1 MNEKTMNGKKVFRT
15 ALPVILTLVL
25 IALITLTVTI
35 VSKPDFNA
43 NITNPNGA
51 YVKLDGYAITNEKLY
66 LNMRYNYGITEML
79 AYVDQILLKDE
90 KVDRLSDDYI
100 AVRNKIIYGE
110 DYEELTSTEM
120 KEKLEAY
127 KRSLKIAGYD
137 TEEEINEYFD
147 LEYRRT
153 VYAKRAYKEW
163 IKNNPFDAE
172 TLEKAYLEKYA
183 SKYNDS
189 VEAIVV
195 TFDSEAE
202 ALAILELYGVDT
214 ENLSTSENWINK
226 EKEAQRLIWVEKIEA
241 LEEELGKATNGA
253 EKDKITAEI
262 TELKNKIYSLGVD
275 NIEKTVYMSELEV
288 QQIFVDMYNFMN
300 AFFKGGDVSNYYDEN
315 GKLNP
320 KYNVLVEDVH
330 YEVVEKEVNEVVGDE
345 STKVTKK
352 FIEIIGNVEEEKM
365 NANCKLTYTESEASE
380 INSTLNTYL
389 FTTLKHGES
398 YYFRDTYTQ
407 KPVALSGN
415 SSYFLAVVL
424 DKYEGAELEY
434 DFDEEVDEK
443 LQAPSEELLAEINE
457 YLSVENFNDDIL
469 TQMLLELRTEKGLVI
484 YDNFLEGMYKAAW
497 DYLYKTTL
505 KMEDYPEYEVNK
517 KNSDTLVFTLG
528 SEVVT
533 ADTFFE
539 LLEDKHGP
547 QTVLSLMTNHFVL
560 SNPEFNELYNHETG
574 EIYDEEAFKEAV
586 ETSVKNVK
594 YYFNAGYYASSGFDA
609 SYGWDNFLKDYLRM
623 DNEYELVLNAAGSED
638 AFKKFYETQYTYES
652 ILEKMKEIYKD
663 DFYGLSVINV
673 IVFTDYN
680 RDGNPDNYELNEEK
694 ENTYWSAEQ
703 ETLAKK
709 LIEEIYKAAPATGED
724 GLEKQLA
731 AVVKEY
737 NEATYSDETWGVYKK
752 HGLKAKAEGVQSYE
766 NTSSLVEEFHDK
778 MFEVYHE
785 IEKDGKTGVTFDAPY
800 QVEGSFVTSFGYH
813 KVAITEA
820 GDRVY
825 ATKDPDKS
833 LGYEALR
840 DAQLALITEN
850 VGKLYLEMQKE
861 DYEDNKEEILKE
873 LGFDADYK
881 LDSQLEQAIKNY
893 YVPAIEALENETEM
907 DLQLSYIRETA
918 VKNGKYVFTN
928 TADKEYYLE
937 IEAVVRENM
946 EKQLEEEHGNDHDHN
961 H

>member
-1 MNEKTMNGKKVFRT
+1 MNEKTMNGKKLFKT
-15 ALPVILTLVL
+15 TFPVILGLVL
-25 IALITLTVTI
+25 IVLTTLTITI
-35 VSKPDFNA
+35 VSRPDFNA

-66 LNMRYNYGITEML
+66 LDMRYNYGITEML
-79 AYVDQILLKDE
+79 TYVDKILLKDE
-90 KVDRLSDDYI
+90 KVDRLSDEYI
-100 AVRNKIIYGE
+100 EVRNKIIYGE
-110 DYEELTSTEM
+110 DYEDLTAKEM
-120 KEKLEAY
+120 EEKLAEY

-172 TLEKAYLEKYA
+172 TLESAYLEKYA

-189 VEAIVV
+189 VDAIVV
-195 TFDSEAE
+195 TFDSETE

-226 EKEAQRLIWVEKIEA
+226 EKEAQRLIWVEEIEA
-241 LEEELGKATNGA
+241 LEEKLDNVTNET
-253 EKDKITAEI
+253 EKDKINTQI
-262 TELKNKIYSLGVD
+262 TELEEKIYSLGVD

-320 KYNVLVEDVH
+320 KYNILVENVH

-345 STKVTKK
+345 DTKVTKK

-365 NANCKLTYTESEASE
+365 NANCKLTYAENESAD
-380 INSTLNTYL
+380 IDSTLNTYL
-389 FTTLKHGES
+389 FTTLKYGES

-407 KPVALSGN
+407 KPIALSGN
-415 SSYFLAVVL
+415 SSYFLAIVL
-424 DKYEGAELEY
+424 EKYEGAELEY
-434 DFDEEVDEK
+434 DFDDEVDED
-443 LQAPSEELLAEINE
+443 LTAPSEELLAEINE
-457 YLSVENFNDDIL
+457 YLSVEKFNDDIL

-497 DYLYKTTL
+497 DYLYATTL
-505 KMEDYPEYEVNK
+505 AMEDYPEYKVNK

-528 SEVVT
+528 EEVVT

-539 LLEDKHGP
+539 LLEEAHGP
-547 QTVLSLMTNHFVL
+547 QTVLSLMSNHFVL

-574 EIYDEEAFKEAV
+574 EIYDEEAFKEAI

-609 SYGWDNFLKDYLRM
+609 DYGWENFLRDYLRM
-623 DNEYELVLNAAGSED
+623 EDEYELVLNAAGSED
-638 AFKKFYETQYTYES
+638 AFKKFYETQYDYDA
-652 ILEKMKEIYKD
+652 IVEKMKELYKEEY
-663 DFYGLSVINV
+663 YGLSVINV

-680 RDGNPDNYELNEEK
+680 RDGNPDNYELNEDK
-694 ENTYWSAEQ
+694 ENTYWTAEQ
-703 ETLAKK
+703 EALAKELLEK
-709 LIEEIYKAAPATGED
+709 IYKAAPATGEA
-724 GLEKQLA
+724 GLESQLT

-737 NEATYSDETWGVYKK
+737 NEATYSDETWGIYKK
-752 HGLKAKAEGVQSYE
+752 YGLKAKAEGVQSYD

-778 MFEVYHE
+778 MFEIYYD
-785 IEKDGKTGVTFDAPY
+785 IEKEGKTGITFDAPY
-800 QVEGSFVTSFGYH
+800 QVDGSFVTSYGYH

-820 GDRVY
+820 ADRIY
-825 ATKDPDKS
+825 ATEDPDKT

-840 DAQLALITEN
+840 DSQLALITEN
-850 VGKLYLEMQKE
+850 VGKLYLEMQEE
-861 DYEDNKEEILKE
+861 DYEDNKEEILEE
-873 LGFDADYK
+873 LGFDADYEI
-881 LDSQLEQAIKNY
+881 DDQLLYAIEEY

-907 DLQLSYIRETA
+907 DLQLSHIRETA
-918 VKNGKYVFTN
+918 VKEGKYVFTN

-937 IEAVVRENM
+937 IEAVVRENI
-946 EKQLEEEHGNDHDHN
+946 EKQLEDAE
-961 H
+961 